1 MNFNQRPH
9 QLQKIKRPKFYGARK
24 PAYLNLALQHCPTSY
39 WSSPDFWR
47 KTIEKKLKY
56 NIEEKQDEYETV
68 KKSGEASFALV
79 VKDWDCLWKWTQ
91 QQQLLF
97 HF

>member
-1 MNFNQRPH
+1 MEPENQLTSTLHSNIAQPAIGVV
-9 QLQKIKRPKFYGARK
+9 QTFEEKLLRK
-24 PAYLNLALQHCPTSY
+24 N
-39 WSSPDFWR
+39 
-47 KTIEKKLKY
+47 LKY

-68 KKSGEASFALV
+68 KKSGGATFALV